1 MNIDRRSFLGSA
13 VAASSAL
20 MLPGCCTCCCGG
32 AQVGVQ
38 LYSVRTYI
46 AGRKDKSGKVISP
59 GVGPEKAFEDIPFLH
74 KNKTFH
80 WARRK
85 PGDFSSGFRPEK

>member
-38 LYSVRTYI
+38 MYSIRTYYK
-46 AGRKDKSGKVISP
+46 GLKDGKTGKILKK
-59 GVGPEKAFEDIPFLH
+59 GVGFAKAFKEIAPIGYKGVEF
-74 KNKTFH
+74 
-80 WARRK
+80 A
-85 PGDFSSGFRPEK
+85 G

>member
-46 AGRKDKSGKVISP
+46 NGRKDKSGKVI
-59 GVGPEKAFEDIPFLH
+59 
-74 KNKTFH
+74 
-80 WARRK
+80 
-85 PGDFSSGFRPEK
+85 